1 MVFRD
6 QTLAG
11 VAESARIKYKVGPT
25 IAWYQD
31 FLRYYFLTVE
41 DSIEGSLTRRFSV
54 LVLLLCMFGLL
65 AVLLR
70 RGKIPGAAN
79 GPVWRLIGSTAI
91 GLLLLTFTPTKWA
104 VQFGAFAGL
113 AGALGGVTAFA
124 FSRVGLHSRRNLAL
138 YVTAL
143 LFVLAWA
150 TSGINGWFY
159 IGNYGVPWFDRQP
172 VILHQPVTTIFLVLA
187 IVTGLLAGWLHFR
200 MDYTGHTEVENTR
213 RNRVLASTPLLVVAS
228 IMVVLEV
235 GSMAK
240 GFVQRYPVYT
250 TGKAN
255 LSAIASGLSD
265 TSCAM
270 ADDVLVEA
278 DTNAGTLAAGARPD
292 LRPVRSA
299 GRRRIPSGSPPTAS
313 AMPLRRRIRS
323 SRTRAPSTPTAHP
336 TSPTSASHSPRA
348 PAVATAPSA
357 STGRGCSCRSGWTRP
372 APR

>member
-1 MVFRD
+1 M
-6 QTLAG
+6 
-11 VAESARIKYKVGPT
+11 
-25 IAWYQD
+25 
-31 FLRYYFLTVE
+31 
-41 DSIEGSLTRRFSV
+41 

-65 AVLLR
+65 VVLLR
-70 RGKIPGAAN
+70 RGKIPGAAS

-255 LSAIASGLSD
+255 LSAIASGLAD

-278 DTNAGTLAAGARPD
+278 DTNAGTLQPVPGQTYGRYGPLGGAE
-292 LRPVRSA
+292 S
-299 GRRRIPSGSPPTAS
+299 RRVHARTAS
-313 AMPLRRRIRS
+313 AMPWRRRTRS
-323 SRTRAPSTPTAHP
+323 SRTRARSTPTARP

>member
-41 DSIEGSLTRRFSV
+41 DSIEGSLTRRFAV
-54 LVLLLCMFGLL
+54 LLLLLCMFGLL
-65 AVLLR
+65 VVLLR
-70 RGKIPGAAN
+70 RGKIPGAAS

-159 IGNYGVPWFDRQP
+159 VGNYGVPWFDRQP

-235 GSMAK
+235 GLDGQGLRPAISRLHHRQGEPVRHRERPVGHQLRDGRRCARR
-240 GFVQRYPVYT
+240 GRHQRR
-250 TGKAN
+250 
-255 LSAIASGLSD
+255 
-265 TSCAM
+265 
-270 ADDVLVEA
+270 
-278 DTNAGTLAAGARPD
+278 NAGAGPRPD

-299 GRRRIPSGSPPTAS
+299 RRPESRRVHPERRQRRPRAAAPGRREPGHGR
-313 AMPLRRRIRS
+313 
-323 SRTRAPSTPTAHP
+323 TPTARP

-357 STGRGCSCRSGWTRP
+357 STGRGCSCRSGWTQP